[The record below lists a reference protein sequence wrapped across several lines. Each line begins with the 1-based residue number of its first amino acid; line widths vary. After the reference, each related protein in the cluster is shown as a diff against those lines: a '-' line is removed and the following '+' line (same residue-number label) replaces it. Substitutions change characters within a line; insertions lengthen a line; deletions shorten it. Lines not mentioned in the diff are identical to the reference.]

1 MGILRRRIA
10 PARQTGRKW
19 PIQLPFDPRLAE
31 QRFQLLV
38 NAVTDY
44 AIYML
49 EPDGRD
55 RDLESGRAAVQG
67 L

>member
-1 MGILRRRIA
+1 MA
-10 PARQTGRKW
+10 DQP
-19 PIQLPFDPRLAE
+19 QLDSHVAD

-49 EPDGRD
+49 EPDGTD
-55 RDLESGRAAVQG
+55 RDLESGRAALQG